1 LPSKKSKTVILYPEY
16 FTIDN
21 SRKAGRRVPK
31 KMALKST
38 SVEDISK
45 AIKSLGL
52 KPVVEKEKAYP
63 RFWWKKRGR
72 VLIETEMQKT
82 ELIKLVAEKLRKKSS

>member
-16 FTIDN
+16 FSIDN
-21 SRKAGRRVPK
+21 SRRAGRRVSK
-31 KMALKST
+31 KLALKSAN
-38 SVEDISK
+38 VEDIFK
-45 AIKSLGL
+45 AVKSLGL

-63 RFWWKKRGR
+63 RFWWKRRGR

-82 ELIKLVAEKLRKKSS
+82 ELIKLVAEKLHKKSS